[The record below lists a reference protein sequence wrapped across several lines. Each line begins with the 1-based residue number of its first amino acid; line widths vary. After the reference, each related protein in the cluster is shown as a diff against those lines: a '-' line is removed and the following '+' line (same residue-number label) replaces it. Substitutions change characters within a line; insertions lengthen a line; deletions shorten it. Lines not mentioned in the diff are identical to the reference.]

1 MRRALRC
8 TSTDARLL
16 AAMRSGV
23 GVACARMTTGIRS
36 AITRTLRARGRF
48 VTRNGADG
56 IRTHDPLVANQV
68 LSQLSY
74 RPRTENRAGAPARVA
89 ELPQQSNLTG
99 RRDAEVVYQEQQV
112 GPWWRR
118 RPTCGNVDRQPAHRL
133 AETQRR
139 SEERR
144 VGKECRSRWSPYH

>member
-89 ELPQQSNLTG
+89 ELLQQNNLTG
-99 RRDAEVVYQEQQV
+99 RRDAEVVHQETTGKALV
-112 GPWWRR
+112 APPSDLGISIENP
-118 RPTCGNVDRQPAHRL
+118 PTAWQPRCCAR
-133 AETQRR
+133 
-139 SEERR
+139 
-144 VGKECRSRWSPYH
+144 

>member
-1 MRRALRC
+1 MMQ
-8 TSTDARLL
+8 
-16 AAMRSGV
+16 AA
-23 GVACARMTTGIRS
+23 S
-36 AITRTLRARGRF
+36 ASPAPTQS
-48 VTRNGADG
+48 NGADG

-133 AETQRR
+133 AETQR
-139 SEERR
+139 
-144 VGKECRSRWSPYH
+144 H

>member
-23 GVACARMTTGIRS
+23 GVAWARMTTGIKS
-36 AITRTLRARGRF
+36 AITHSPRPGRL

-89 ELPQQSNLTG
+89 ELLQQNNLTG
-99 RRDAEVVYQEQQV
+99 RRD
-112 GPWWRR
+112 
-118 RPTCGNVDRQPAHRL
+118 TI
-133 AETQRR
+133 
-139 SEERR
+139 
-144 VGKECRSRWSPYH
+144 

>member
-23 GVACARMTTGIRS
+23 AGCCAWARMTAGISKPMIMVSPKPGWIES
-36 AITRTLRARGRF
+36 ADAARRRGPLFLAPDPLGRWGLMLLY
-48 VTRNGADG
+48 GADG

-74 RPRTENRAGAPARVA
+74 RPANDLRHGVKGRCRRIVTPQRLRAA
-89 ELPQQSNLTG
+89 L
-99 RRDAEVVYQEQQV
+99 
-112 GPWWRR
+112 
-118 RPTCGNVDRQPAHRL
+118 H
-133 AETQRR
+133 
-139 SEERR
+139 
-144 VGKECRSRWSPYH
+144 

>member
-48 VTRNGADG
+48 VTRSGADG

-74 RPRTENRAGAPARVA
+74 RPRTENRDTTGGRVGNRESTDNPPAR
-89 ELPQQSNLTG
+89 
-99 RRDAEVVYQEQQV
+99 
-112 GPWWRR
+112 
-118 RPTCGNVDRQPAHRL
+118 
-133 AETQRR
+133 
-139 SEERR
+139 
-144 VGKECRSRWSPYH
+144 